1 MMNSLQQLL
10 GAVYERPESLI
21 FSQVLDAI
29 ATEFDFSPSAFTN
42 GELKNSAEQNQGS
55 CQVLSFAHQAGLS
68 QTHTLSL
75 FAEHYR
81 AVLADPTGTNHA
93 NIRQFIERGWR
104 GVSFAQ
110 TPLTKRS
117 ASAGE

>member
-1 MMNSLQQLL
+1 MNSLQQLL
-10 GAVYERPESLI
+10 AAVYEQPESLV
-21 FSQVLDAI
+21 FDQVLNAI
-29 ATEFDFSPSAFTN
+29 NAEFDFSPTAFSN
-42 GELKNSAEQNQGS
+42 GELRNSAEQNQGS

-81 AVLADPTGTNHA
+81 AVLADPGGSNHA
-93 NIRQFIERGWR
+93 NIRQFIQRGWR

-110 TPLTKRS
+110 TPLTKRLTG
-117 ASAGE
+117 AGV

>member
-1 MMNSLQQLL
+1 MNSLQQLL
-10 GAVYERPESLI
+10 EAVYERPESLI
-21 FSQVLDAI
+21 FSQVLGVI
-29 ATEFDFSPSAFTN
+29 ATEFDVSPSAFTN
-42 GELKNSAEQNQGS
+42 GGIHNSAEQNQGS
-55 CQVLSFAHQAGLS
+55 CQILGFAHQAGLS
-68 QTHTLSL
+68 QAHTLKL

-110 TPLTKRS
+110 APLAKRS
-117 ASAGE
+117 AGAGE